1 MLKTLRRKFIISA
14 MAAFT
19 VVLLL
24 ILAVINTMNFI
35 GVRAN
40 LVTRLDMVCSVI
52 ENKGELQIDEKPEL
66 LPEEDVPPPENENG
80 GQTPAD
86 TRRGNKFS
94 FFSIGKDL
102 SKEAEFDSRFFT
114 VTLSPEGEVTDVYTG
129 RIAAVDEAT
138 AALLAKEA
146 AEKGK
151 TKGITGEYMYKT
163 AACENGGLKYTFLD
177 CSRELDAFYSFLT
190 ASALTALGGLSA
202 VFVLLTLFSGAII
215 RPVAESY
222 EKQKRFITDASH
234 ELKTPLAVI
243 NAANEVTEMESGETE
258 WTRSIAKQISRL
270 TSLTDKLVMLS
281 RMDEE
286 SYKPTTARFDLSAA
300 VLETAQSFEAV
311 AQHKNKR
318 YEIDVE
324 PGISFDGDENA
335 LRQLVSLLVDN
346 AMKYSDEGGF
356 IGVSLKRSGKNTAL
370 RVTNTVEKIKKGNNE
385 VLFERFYRADASRNS
400 ATGGH
405 GIGLSV
411 AKAIVLAHKGKITVV
426 SPDGKSLVI
435 TATL

>member
-1 MLKTLRRKFIISA
+1 MLKTLRRKFIVSA

-19 VVLLL
+19 VVLIL
-24 ILAVINTMNFI
+24 ILAVINTMNYFGI
-35 GVRAN
+35 RAT
-40 LVTRLDMVCSVI
+40 LITRLDMVCSVI
-52 ENKGELQIDEKPEL
+52 EERGELHLDEMPEL
-66 LPEEDVPPPENENG
+66 LPDEDAPPIEDENG
-80 GQTPAD
+80 GQTSAD
-86 TRRGNKFS
+86 TRRGNKFG
-94 FFSIGKDL
+94 FFGIGKAL

-114 VTLSPEGEVTDVYTG
+114 VTLTSDGEVTDVYTG
-129 RIAAVDEAT
+129 RIAAVDEKT
-138 AALLAKEA
+138 AAELAQEA
-146 AEKGK
+146 ADKGK
-151 TKGITGEYMYKT
+151 TKGMTGEYLYK
-163 AACENGGLKYTFLD
+163 AAVCENGGLKYTFLD
-177 CSRELDAFYSFLT
+177 CSRELDAFSSFLT
-190 ASALTALGGLSA
+190 ASALTALGGLTA
-202 VFVLLTLFSGAII
+202 VFVLLTLFSGAMI
-215 RPVAESY
+215 RPMAESY

-258 WTRSIAKQISRL
+258 WTRSISKQISRL
-270 TSLTDKLVMLS
+270 TLLTDKLVMLS

-324 PGISFDGDENA
+324 PGVSYDGDENA

-346 AMKYSDEGGF
+346 AMKYSDEGGH
-356 IGVSLKRSGKNTAL
+356 IGVSLKRGKNTVL
-370 RVTNTVEKIKKGNNE
+370 RVTNTVDEIKKGNNE
-385 VLFERFYRADASRNS
+385 VLFERFYRADSSRNS
-400 ATGGH
+400 STGGH

-411 AKAIVLAHKGKITVV
+411 AKAIVLAHKGKITAI
-426 SPDGKSLVI
+426 SPDGRSLVI